1 MSSYLPDSVTPDARI
16 DADYFNYPHRRK
28 GLDHDRFD
36 RRFLRDMPVR
46 NWTDGSR
53 LKLWVTVHFEHFPM
67 DMPAKP
73 FVPPGGMDRPYP
85 SVWDFST
92 RDYGNRVGIFRL
104 FKVLDKYGI
113 KATAAMNSV
122 VAQRYPY
129 LLQEIL
135 RRDWEVAAAGTD
147 MGHLFHG
154 QMDPAAEVALV
165 QESFSTLRSLSGQ
178 AVTGWHS
185 PAFSQ
190 SAQTPD
196 LVAAEG
202 GKWIADWINDDMPY
216 AFRTSAG
223 DLTQMP
229 LSWDLSDHK
238 ILHNQNMAIPDYEWQ
253 INGAFAALDAESKTE
268 GARILSLSLSPW
280 IIAQPSRIRALDRML
295 GQFLGNEGVSHATGE
310 ALRSDWVAM
319 GGNA

>member
-1 MSSYLPDSVTPDARI
+1 MSLI
-16 DADYFNYPHRRK
+16 GQDYFRYPRRTK

-36 RRFLRDMPVR
+36 SRYLRDLPKA
-46 NWTDGSR
+46 NWPDGQR
-53 LKLWVTVHFEHFPM
+53 LKIWATVHLEHFPM

-104 FKVLDKYGI
+104 FKVLDRHGV
-113 KATAAMNSV
+113 KATAAMNSA
-122 VAQRYPY
+122 VAERYPF
-129 LLQEIL
+129 LLEEIL

-147 MGHLFHG
+147 MGQLFHG
-154 QMDPAAEVALV
+154 ERDPADEAA
-165 QESFSTLRSLSGQ
+165 QIARSFATLRRLSGQ

-185 PAFSQ
+185 PAHSQ
-190 SAQTPD
+190 SAATPD
-196 LVAAEG
+196 LVAGQGA
-202 GKWIADWINDDMPY
+202 KYIADWINDDMPY
-216 AFRTSAG
+216 AFRTKAG

-238 ILHNQNMAIPDYEWQ
+238 ILHSQNMAVADYEWQ
-253 INGAFAALDAESKTE
+253 INAAFDALDAESRDR

-280 IIAQPSRIRALDRML
+280 IIAQPSRIRTLDRL
-295 GQFLGNEGVSHATGE
+295 LTRFLAVEGVGSSTGE
-310 ALRSDWVAM
+310 ALRRDWIGM
-319 GGNA
+319 